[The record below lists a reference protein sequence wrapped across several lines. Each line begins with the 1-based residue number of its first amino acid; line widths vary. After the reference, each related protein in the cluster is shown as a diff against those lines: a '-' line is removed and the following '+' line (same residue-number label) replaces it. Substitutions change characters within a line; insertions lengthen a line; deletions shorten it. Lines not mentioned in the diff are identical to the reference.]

1 MELLPQEKVSEG
13 YKTSQLS
20 HIFSLIGACERGAGN
35 DIPPNSDLLFEMEL
49 IEIVERY
56 TEL

>member
-1 MELLPQEKVSEG
+1 MSDKCWDIVSERMSVG
-13 YKTSQLS
+13 EKITVICPSNLAY
-20 HIFSLIGACERGAGN
+20 GERGAGN

-56 TEL
+56 T